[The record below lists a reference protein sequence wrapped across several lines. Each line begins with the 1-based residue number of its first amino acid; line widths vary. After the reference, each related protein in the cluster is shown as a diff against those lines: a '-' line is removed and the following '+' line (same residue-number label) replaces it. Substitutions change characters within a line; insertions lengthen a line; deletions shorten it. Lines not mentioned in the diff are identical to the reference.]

1 MFSHLDPVFLARAQF
16 AFTVAYHITFPAF
29 TIGLASWLAVV
40 EWRWLKTGNPIYEQ
54 IYRMWVKIFA
64 VTFGMGVVTGV
75 VLSYQFGTNW
85 SVFSDKVGN
94 VLGPLL
100 GYEVLT
106 AFFLEASFLGIMLFG
121 WNRVSKKMH
130 FAATVIVAAGTLI
143 SAFWILSANSWMQTP
158 AGFREGADGL
168 LYPTDWIA
176 VIFNPSFPYRFIHMV
191 TAAYL
196 TTAFVVGG
204 IGGYYLWKGLHI
216 RHARIML
223 GMAMIMAIFVA
234 PMQLLFG
241 DLHGLNTFEH
251 QPVKVAAMEGI
262 WETER
267 GAALRLFAW
276 PDQIAERNRFEISIP
291 KLSSLIL
298 THELDGEVKGLTS
311 WARSDRPPVA
321 MVFWTFRIMVG
332 LGMLMIATGLVAL
345 VLYVKKQLFTT
356 RWFHLWCVAMTPAG
370 FVAVVAG
377 WFVTEVGRQPYIVFN
392 VLRTS
397 ETVSPVAGGPIA
409 ISLAAFVVVY
419 GLVFTAGAYY
429 ILKLIGK
436 GPEYTE
442 AEEAYGDHGVKQP
455 PLVTD
460 MAAQTGGDDV

>member
-1 MFSHLDPVFLARAQF
+1 MSSHLDPLILGRAQF

-40 EWRWLKTGNPIYEQ
+40 EWRWMKTGDPLYEQ

-64 VTFGMGVVTGV
+64 VAFGMGVVTGV

-85 SVFSDKVGN
+85 SVFADTVGS

-100 GYEVLT
+100 GFEVLT

-121 WNRVSKKMH
+121 WNRVSRRMH
-130 FAATVIVAAGTLI
+130 FAATLIVAVGTLI

-158 AGFREGADGL
+158 AGFRHGADGL
-168 LYPTDWIA
+168 LYPTDWMA

-191 TAAYL
+191 TGAYL

-204 IGGYYLWKGLHI
+204 IGGYYLWRGLHVK
-216 RHARIML
+216 HARIML

-234 PMQLLFG
+234 PMQLFFG
-241 DLHGLNTFEH
+241 DLHGLNTFER

-262 WETER
+262 WNTER
-267 GAALRLFAW
+267 GAGLRLFAL
-276 PDQIAERNRFEISIP
+276 PDQIKERNRFEIVIP

-298 THELDGEVKGLTS
+298 THSIDGEVRGLTS
-311 WARSDRPPVA
+311 WARRDRPPVA
-321 MVFWTFRIMVG
+321 VVFWAFRLMVG

-345 VLYVKKQLFTT
+345 VLYIRKRLFTT
-356 RWFHLWCVAMTPAG
+356 RWFHLWCTAMTPAG

-377 WFVTEVGRQPYIVFN
+377 WFVTEVGRQPFVVFN
-392 VLRTS
+392 VLRTAD
-397 ETVSPVAGGPIA
+397 TLSPVGGEPLA
-409 ISLAAFVVVY
+409 LSLTAFVLTY
-419 GLVFTAGAYY
+419 GFLFTAAAYY
-429 ILKLIGK
+429 ILRIIGQ
-436 GPEYTE
+436 GPDTTE
-442 AEEAYGDHGVKQP
+442 ADAYGSHGVKQP

-460 MAAQTGGDDV
+460 MTAQTGGRKDV